1 MSRLE
6 DMQTEMGDEDHG
18 RKMRL
23 RAYWVLSASA
33 TFIYLL
39 FGFLLL
45 MVPGVEPVV
54 KVWLLSFSA
63 VLLATPLTVGLW
75 KANTS
80 DAPLTLWP
88 MGTIVG
94 VVLTLEFVNCV
105 IQLIAQLLIFLR
117 RH

>member
-1 MSRLE
+1 MSRLAHL
-6 DMQTEMGDEDHG
+6 QTEMANEDHG

-39 FGFLLL
+39 FGFFLL
-45 MVPGVEPVV
+45 MVPGVGSVV
-54 KVWLLSFSA
+54 KLWLLSFTA
-63 VLLATPLTVGLW
+63 VLLVTPLTVGLW
-75 KANTS
+75 NASKS

-88 MGTIVG
+88 LGTIVG

-105 IQLIAQLLIFLR
+105 IQLIAQLLSVLR